1 MLQDVQWWLIQRNE
15 FVRIHK
21 LQGLVLVA
29 SFVAYGQFGMS
40 RVTNPSD
47 RKKFSWRRCSLIF
60 RVTMYHTVH
69 VFLPFQRNHS
79 EIIWDPFWHQ
89 STDVAHTWAP
99 KSQDKVDMLFLIRK
113 LQKWAK
119 ILADLINLVAWC
131 GLAQVLPSTFVCW
144 FSFTE

>member
-15 FVRIHK
+15 FVRVHK

-40 RVTNPSD
+40 RITSPSD

-60 RVTMYHTVH
+60 RVTMYHSVITR
-69 VFLPFQRNHS
+69 FLAFPAEPF
-79 EIIWDPFWHQ
+79 WDPFWHQ

-131 GLAQVLPSTFVCW
+131 GLAQVLPSTFVYW